1 MPICSATS
9 GISNLSPLLNRAPVT
24 KANSDSA
31 VLHCSLHGRRHP
43 RKDRTGPS
51 PGPPDCPRVQR
62 LDRAFAQQTKTAIRR
77 AAEEKGLD
85 LGLERV
91 SLWRERGD
99 RDFEHLGSTRTI
111 YLAFQEADHYQ
122 DEIFVFDAI
131 GGEALTF
138 ITRSPQ
144 EGG

>member
-1 MPICSATS
+1 MSPSTGSTELSLSRLRPPSAGQQRRDVS
-9 GISNLSPLLNRAPVT
+9 ISE
-24 KANSDSA
+24 
-31 VLHCSLHGRRHP
+31 
-43 RKDRTGPS
+43 RTEG
-51 PGPPDCPRVQR
+51 
-62 LDRAFAQQTKTAIRR
+62 
-77 AAEEKGLD
+77 
-85 LGLERV
+85 V

-138 ITRSPQ
+138 ITRPPQ
-144 EGG
+144 DSG

>member
-1 MPICSATS
+1 MDA
-9 GISNLSPLLNRAPVT
+9 NARA
-24 KANSDSA
+24 KIEQGLRLA
-31 VLHCSLHGRRHP
+31 RRIVP
-43 RKDRTGPS
+43 EY
-51 PGPPDCPRVQR
+51 R

-138 ITRSPQ
+138 LTHPPQ
-144 EGG
+144 DGG